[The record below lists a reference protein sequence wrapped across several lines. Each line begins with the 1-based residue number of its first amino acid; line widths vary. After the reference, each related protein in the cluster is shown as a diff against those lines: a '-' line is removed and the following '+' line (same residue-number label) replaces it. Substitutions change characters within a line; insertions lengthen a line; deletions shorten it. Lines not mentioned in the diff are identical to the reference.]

1 MDDNDNT
8 DNTNNNT
15 DNTDNTDNTNN
26 NTTDDSFLLKLLKLS
41 SELVVNEHVTEM
53 ERTHVLRIM
62 QTAIDILEHTDT
74 DDYTDDLDFLHP
86 VSFLNMSIVPY
97 FICKSWV
104 RTSK

>member
-8 DNTNNNT
+8 DNTNN
-15 DNTDNTDNTNN
+15 NTDNTNN

-53 ERTHVLRIM
+53 ERAHVLRIM
-62 QTAIDILEHTDT
+62 QTAIDILDEHTGT